1 MEILDY
7 KLVINHCRQ
16 KLKLTEE
23 NIAIKVNIS
32 THVKI
37 FILRHQLALV
47 IVLVD
52 IQVTSLV
59 ATSFKMKLRV
69 LLHLNKVQQ
78 KR

>member
-16 KLKLTEE
+16 KLKLTEK

-59 ATSFKMKLRV
+59 ATSFKIKLRV